1 MKNMLKKLCSILF
14 FWRPTSNKKFSGV
27 KLRITRPD
35 EPSDIL
41 WENLGE
47 RGALKRRI
55 ITSVATAVVLIACA
69 GIVFAS
75 SYWKKW
81 IKDDVGD
88 NPNDEERTQSRVL
101 AFIPGCIISVI
112 NIMLSQVIR
121 FFSKL
126 EKFDSY
132 TSYTTS
138 VAIKLTTAMFIN
150 TALIALFVYWDDW
163 YGLDSL
169 IAEVYNIILANA
181 ILSPMLY
188 LFDVGYIVRRVR

>member
-1 MKNMLKKLCSILF
+1 M
-14 FWRPTSNKKFSGV
+14 RKFKGV
-27 KLRITRPD
+27 RLRVVRPD

-47 RGALKRRI
+47 RGAFKRRV
-55 ITSVATAVVLIACA
+55 ITTIATTVVLVVCA
-69 GIVFAS
+69 GIIFAS

-81 IKDDVGD
+81 MKDSVSDD
-88 NPNDEERTQSRVL
+88 PEPEERTRVRIL

-112 NIMLSQVIR
+112 NIVLSQVIR
-121 FFSKL
+121 FFSRL

-132 TSYTTS
+132 TNYTTS

-150 TALIALFVYWDDW
+150 TALIALIVYWDDW
-163 YGLDSL
+163 YGIDSL

-181 ILSPMLY
+181 ILSPLLY
-188 LFDVGYIVRRVR
+188 LFSFGYIVRRIR